1 MSRLLRLIVPC
12 LAPIAALAQALAPCA
27 PPALTSSLP
36 ADLAAYAA
44 LYSRCEGD
52 AAYLAAYGTLLL
64 RAGHYAV
71 AADVLERALLLD
83 PRQPEARQAYAQAL
97 AHLGQ
102 VASAVELAG
111 GEALAASPWS
121 SSLRLTL
128 RAGYDDNLNRATQAR
143 GLTLTLPDGPL
154 ELPLAASA
162 RAQAGGYLGAEIDA
176 EAQRPLA
183 HGQGLALYGR
193 LATRAAAADNDDASV
208 DLAAEV
214 EWPGATTGSSRLGA
228 GWGHYQRA
236 GETLQRYLR
245 LAWRQRLPAAPTAC
259 GHQPGVD
266 LDSRWH
272 PQRAPLDYRLLQA
285 SYAFV
290 CNDSTA
296 AYVQV
301 SLGREFASG
310 DRPGGDAWR
319 FVLRAQGSLP
329 LRGAAR
335 LEGYAQYLSRR
346 EDGPYSPL
354 LGDGARLGL
363 DNLYLRLTAQQPIRR
378 HWHGQV
384 SLEYERQAAN
394 LALFRLER
402 RALNLG
408 LVRQW

>member
-1 MSRLLRLIVPC
+1 MSRALLLIGLC
-12 LAPIAALAQALAPCA
+12 LAPIAALAQAQARCA
-27 PPALTSSLP
+27 PPAPTLNLP
-36 ADLAAYAA
+36 AALAAYAA
-44 LYSRCEGD
+44 VYARCDHD
-52 AAYLAAYGTLLL
+52 AGYLTAYGILLL
-64 RAGHYAV
+64 RAGHYAA

-83 PRQPEARQAYAQAL
+83 PRQPAARQAYAQVL
-97 AHLGQ
+97 ARLGQ
-102 VASAVELAG
+102 GTSAAELADR
-111 GEALAASPWS
+111 EALATSPWS

-128 RAGYDDNLNRATQAR
+128 RTGYDDNLNRATQAR
-143 GLTLTLPDGPL
+143 RLTLTLPDGPL

-183 HGQGLALYGR
+183 HGLGFALYGR

-214 EWPGATTGSSRLGA
+214 ELPGATTGGSRLGA
-228 GWGHYQRA
+228 GWGQYQRA

-245 LAWRQRLPAAPTAC
+245 LAWRQRLPAAPAAC
-259 GHQPGVD
+259 GHQPSVD
-266 LDSRWH
+266 LDTRWH

-290 CNDSTA
+290 CNDSGV
-296 AYVQV
+296 AYVQA

-329 LRGAAR
+329 LGRSGR
-335 LEGYAQYLSRR
+335 LEGYAQYLGRR
-346 EDGPYSPL
+346 EDRSYSPL
-354 LGDGARLGL
+354 LGDGARLRL

-384 SLEYERQAAN
+384 SLEYERQAAS
-394 LALFRLER
+394 LTPFELER
-402 RALNLG
+402 RALG
-408 LVRQW
+408 FALVRQW